1 MMHPY
6 RETFR
11 RHRLRYLLPALLA
24 AVAVAGATYKAPS
37 YVSTASLWVDN
48 QVSGPSSLSVGP
60 GNVQTQTPSSAEQ
73 SVLAELLT
81 TKEFDAAVVTGA
93 GLGHVTANST
103 SPLLSLVSSGITST
117 TPGPQVLT
125 VTSTASSA
133 AQAHALV
140 QSVITQLQD
149 FSQKWA
155 HEFAASAVAYYEAQV
170 ASANHDQA
178 EAQASGSRSAQ
189 NSASSALSTA
199 TSGLSQAQAE
209 LNGQNSFTTVSV
221 LDQPTFDDAPTA
233 GLSGPIEKGFGGAI
247 AALLA
252 SFLVIVMRT
261 PGGRDKWDEEMADP
275 NGAAPGGMPMQPG
288 PDGAMPAMVYMP
300 MAAHPSM
307 TAPGAMPMSAPM
319 TPPPPSS
326 APTVPRPI
334 FTPADGNGNGNGNGH
349 SSSSHALRR
358 HGLLTRKTVMPQQ
371 HDYDKPSSEGGLA

>member
-1 MMHPY
+1 MMHAY

-11 RHRLRYLLPALLA
+11 RHRLRYLLPALLV
-24 AVAVAGATYKAPS
+24 AVAAAGATYKSPS

-73 SVLAELLT
+73 SVLTELLT
-81 TKEFDAAVVTGA
+81 TKEYDAAVVSGA
-93 GLGHVTANST
+93 GLGSVTANSN
-103 SPLLSLVSSGITST
+103 SPLLSLVSTGITST

-125 VTSTASSA
+125 VTATAA
-133 AQAHALV
+133 TPTMAHNLV
-140 QSVITQLQD
+140 KSVIAQLQD

-155 HEFAASAVAYYEAQV
+155 REFAGSAVAYYEAQV
-170 ASANHDQA
+170 ASANRDESQA
-178 EAQASGSRSAQ
+178 AATGSRSAQ

-221 LDQPTFDDAPTA
+221 LDQPTFDASPTS

-261 PGGRDKWDEEMADP
+261 PGGRDKWDEELSDP
-275 NGAAPGGMPMQPG
+275 SSALPGGMAVQPT
-288 PDGAMPAMVYMP
+288 PEPAMSAMTYMR
-300 MAAHPSM
+300 MSTRPSI
-307 TAPGAMPMSAPM
+307 TAPGAVMPPAPI
-319 TPPPPSS
+319 TPR
-326 APTVPRPI
+326 API
-334 FTPADGNGNGNGNGH
+334 TPGDSNGH
-349 SSSSHALRR
+349 SSSPHALRR

-371 HDYDKPSSEGGLA
+371 YDHDSKPSAEGGLA